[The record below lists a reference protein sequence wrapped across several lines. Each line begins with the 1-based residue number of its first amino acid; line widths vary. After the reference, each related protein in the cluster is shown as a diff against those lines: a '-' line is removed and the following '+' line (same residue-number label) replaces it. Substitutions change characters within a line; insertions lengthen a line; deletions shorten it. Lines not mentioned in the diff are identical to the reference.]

1 MVKDIQNKC
10 DKVIENY
17 REAKDSLRFDG
28 DCINHLCAVIYGV
41 YERDIPAEDIKYIR
55 KKIKNDTS
63 RVSYFRGDILV
74 ALYVLVVSE
83 FIKYV

>member
-41 YERDIPAEDIKYIR
+41 YERDIPAEDIKYI
-55 KKIKNDTS
+55 N
-63 RVSYFRGDILV
+63 YILYLH
-74 ALYVLVVSE
+74 LYYLLVILLFDYYPS
-83 FIKYV
+83 FL